1 MSVAVTTEPLS
12 DDIAPG
18 EPAPRVSMPPRVIA
32 ILPPRRAIAPAARS
46 PVVVTRVSVASMT
59 GVSAYS
65 FDAYSPCALVP
76 SVITRVRAS
85 ATSPARI
92 STPSEPTPLA
102 CRYES
107 LNATVDVLG
116 RNSTGA

>member
-1 MSVAVTTEPLS
+1 
-12 DDIAPG
+12 
-18 EPAPRVSMPPRVIA
+18 
-32 ILPPRRAIAPAARS
+32 
-46 PVVVTRVSVASMT
+46 
-59 GVSAYS
+59 
-65 FDAYSPCALVP
+65 
-76 SVITRVRAS
+76 VRAGAFRDHARACS